1 MVQTR
6 EPLRR
11 LPAPSHDS
19 TFQPPTCKK
28 PKGFVPLSKQISVE
42 SSPSVSAKFHV
53 VCQDGLGQRE
63 KPGMPTW
70 PQKSGQNQQGESGE
84 ALLTGDPS
92 VMGEIFLLLASLE
105 SPGK

>member
-11 LPAPSHDS
+11 LPAPRHDS
-19 TFQPPTCKK
+19 IFQPPACKK

-42 SSPSVSAKFHV
+42 FSPSVSAKFHV

-63 KPGMPTW
+63 EPGMATW
-70 PQKSGQNQQGESGE
+70 PQKSGQDQQGESGE
-84 ALLTGDPS
+84 ALLIGDPS
-92 VMGEIFLLLASLE
+92 VMGGVCSQT
-105 SPGK
+105 